1 MTEQKNV
8 QTAIQIAL
16 VVFTTLAAAAGVQI
30 NPAAKPSEV
39 AQVVRD
45 ELAPLKSQV
54 ADLAAQQALQ
64 GLRLAKVEAELPRLA
79 TAVHHDF

>member
-30 NPAAKPSEV
+30 NPAAKPADV
-39 AQVVRD
+39 QAVVRE
-45 ELAPLKSQV
+45 ELAPLKDQV
-54 ADLAAQQALQ
+54 KDLATAQQAQ
-64 GLRLAKVEAELPRLA
+64 GLRLAAVELRLA
-79 TAVHHDF
+79 ASATATAAP